1 MLPSL
6 ERLSL
11 RGAGTTLRGAS
22 TGGFFELS
30 KDDIVVL
37 DVNLDENG
45 FPIRDEF
52 GDAVGPRRRLRD
64 NVVVDKQGQPVLVD
78 GKPWVQVKDP
88 RHRRMRD
95 DEMEEY
101 VITDPEGKDV
111 YFDIL
116 RQGKPDHHIMSFRVE
131 CIVPYSDGTTRY
143 RYFSPRG
150 LWNWVQ
156 KHNTIPGAEGQPV
169 WKEDW
174 WALHYTYD
182 PNGAIPDFVSTLKT
196 CKEYV
201 EELEEARRRV
211 AKEVAKEAAEEAQR
225 RQAAAEAQRHQEESR
240 QRARLQEEARESE
253 RERRLVLSR
262 ELRAQLEEEARE
274 SERERLQEEAR
285 DSNDVHV
292 NWRFFLKGI
301 MSDAEVEN
309 VKNELETNIAR
320 YIQENDYIE
329 SGIQLHVRV
338 DLKRGFLLD
347 DVMGVYSVLRR
358 ARRVYYFDDGDVSRG
373 ENDSVPVIEVRYDL
387 MFHQTRNYSDRSIQP
402 EPLYSAQSFRDDT
415 EQWYD
420 EMEWSA
426 VKEAIAEMCGIGPIE
441 ISDRSLFSRPTI
453 AQEFG
458 QAERYYDN
466 TTQRDE
472 ENTHPLTIDLSPP
485 LPYMPL
491 DYLAND
497 WENWHIISPRT
508 LSVRNGSLYAVPDTV

>member
-64 NVVVDKQGQPVLVD
+64 NVVVDKEGQPVLVD

-174 WALHYTYD
+174 WVLHYTYD
-182 PNGAIPDFVSTLKT
+182 PNGPIPNFVDTLKT

-201 EELEEARRRV
+201 EELEEARRR
-211 AKEVAKEAAEEAQR
+211 VAKEAAEEAQR

-253 RERRLVLSR
+253 RERRQER
-262 ELRAQLEEEARE
+262 LEE
-274 SERERLQEEAR
+274 
-285 DSNDVHV
+285 HV

-301 MSDAEVEN
+301 MSDAEVEH

-320 YIQENDYIE
+320 YIQENDYLE
-329 SGIQLHVRV
+329 SGIELHVRV

-347 DVMGVYSVLRR
+347 EVMHVNNEVQR
-358 ARRVYYFDDGDVSRG
+358 ARRVYYFDDGDVRFDDG
-373 ENDSVPVIEVRYDL
+373 DDSVPVIEVRYDV
-387 MFHQTRNYSDRSIQP
+387 MFHQTRNPSYRSIP
-402 EPLYSAQSFRDDT
+402 PDPLYSAQTFRDET
-415 EQWYD
+415 EKWYD
-420 EMEWSA
+420 EMTRNGF
-426 VKEAIAEMCGIGPIE
+426 KEAISEMCGIGPIE
-441 ISDRSLFSRPTI
+441 ISDRSNFSRPTI

-466 TTQRDE
+466 TTQRDNQ
-472 ENTHPLTIDLSPP
+472 NTYPLTRDLSPP
-485 LPYMPL
+485 LTKGWEWITIH
-491 DYLAND
+491 
-497 WENWHIISPRT
+497 WENWHTIQPRT
-508 LSVRNGSLYAVPDTV
+508 LIVRNGSLLAVPDTV